1 MLKRE
6 QNISMLWSTTS
17 TTQWCKFMS
26 NLFWITR
33 LKSHRRRGEMPAAAQ
48 HKRRRFSRTSWLRN
62 IHHWVQ
68 IKSNFLSPEM
78 RLCLILVYVFTR
90 CCLVAL
96 WTFECEIRYTKNC
109 TTSCPIVPWCTLYSQ
124 HTGLLSA
131 LTIALL
137 FKPSAQSLRLQHSAA
152 VGARTSRITFF

>member
-33 LKSHRRRGEMPAAAQ
+33 LKS
-48 HKRRRFSRTSWLRN
+48 LRN

-90 CCLVAL
+90 CCLADL